1 MNLNSLQS
9 WSRSI
14 RGRCRQI
21 TQPVEPLPS
30 TAALDDNDQALLAR
44 LRDGITSAHSTIEG
58 SRACIIDSW
67 SLMSR
72 YAIEL
77 QSRP

>member
-9 WSRSI
+9 WSQSI
-14 RGRCRQI
+14 SGRCRPLAQA
-21 TQPVEPLPS
+21 PGPLPPP
-30 TAALDDNDQALLAR
+30 AALDGNDQALLAR

-58 SRACIIDSW
+58 SKACIINSW

-72 YAIEL
+72 YAFEL

>member
-9 WSRSI
+9 WSQSI
-14 RGRCRQI
+14 SGRCRQL
-21 TQPVEPLPS
+21 TQGLGPLPP
-30 TAALDDNDQALLAR
+30 TAALDGNDRAVLVR
-44 LRDGITSAHSTIEG
+44 LRDGIASAHSTIEG
-58 SRACIIDSW
+58 SRACIINSS